1 MVTRTG
7 QHPTDGQGGVM
18 PVRPGL
24 KLRRSL
30 SCKAGALAMLIVATG
45 LVTGLVTGL
54 ATGLAIGFGGRMANV
69 ETPAAH
75 RAIEPSQHCE

>member
-45 LVTGLVTGL
+45 LVTGL

>member
-1 MVTRTG
+1 MVRRIG
-7 QHPTDGQGGVM
+7 QHPTGEQGGVM
-18 PVRPGL
+18 LVRPDL
-24 KLRRSL
+24 ELRRTL
-30 SCKAGALAMLIVATG
+30 SCKVGALAMPIVA
-45 LVTGLVTGL
+45 TGLVTGL

>member
-1 MVTRTG
+1 
-7 QHPTDGQGGVM
+7 
-18 PVRPGL
+18 
-24 KLRRSL
+24 
-30 SCKAGALAMLIVATG
+30 MLIVATG